1 MRAET
6 FEPFVEWR
14 FQAAKAV
21 LAYVEG
27 SPNGAPLVLLHGVGS
42 RWQPFLPILPA
53 LAEKHTVYALDLRG
67 HGRSSHTPGA
77 YRLDDYTGD
86 VHQFISQRVQ
96 APVAIYGHSLGALI
110 AINLAA
116 QHPHSVRSLVL
127 GEPPLYY
134 HDTPTRETAWQAA
147 FTELLEFITVQDSSA
162 AREAWLAE
170 NMPHMSPERRAER
183 VDSLAG
189 LDPDVVRAMIS
200 DALMEGVSLPAL
212 LPRVVCPVLLLAGN
226 PQLGSVLRAQDVEFA
241 RAHFPAC
248 RVLAM
253 DSIGHGIVPAN
264 LLPQVLAFLEDT
276 LSEQGQSASV

>member
-1 MRAET
+1 MNENITREG
-6 FEPFVEWR
+6 FVERR
-14 FQAAKAV
+14 FQGAGAA

-27 SPNGAPLVLLHGVGS
+27 PPNGEPLILLHGVGS
-42 RWQPFLPILPA
+42 RWQPFLPILPG

-67 HGRSSHTPGA
+67 HGCSSHTPGA

-86 VHQFISQRVQ
+86 VHQFITQRVQ

-116 QHPHSVRSLVL
+116 QQPYSVRYLVL

-134 HDTPTRETAWQAA
+134 HNTPIWETAWQEA
-147 FTELLEFITVQDSSA
+147 FRELLEFITLQPNSA

-170 NMPHMSPERRAER
+170 NMPHMTAERRAER

-189 LDPDVVRAMIS
+189 LDLDVVRAMIS

-212 LPRVVCPVLLLAGN
+212 LPRVVCPVLLLVGN
-226 PQLGSVLRAQDVEFA
+226 PQLGSVLRAQDVKFA
-241 RAHFPAC
+241 QAHFPVC

-253 DSIGHGIVPAN
+253 EAIGHGIVPAD
-264 LLPQVLAFLEDT
+264 LLPQLLAFLE
-276 LSEQGQSASV
+276 GAANG